1 MQGKI
6 LIVEDDPAIRALL
19 RAVFEGAGHEVFE
32 VADGLAALGAAQEA
46 RPDIVLLDVG
56 LPGLDGFGVLGR
68 LKDDPELRDVPVIM
82 VTAWAEPA
90 LVAKALDRGA
100 HDYVRKPFDVKELAA
115 RVEAALQARGGEDFL
130 ARDGGSSYDPLTGLP
145 GRRHLAEVVERQT
158 QAARRTDRPF
168 CLLHVMIE
176 GLEQAG
182 ADHSPEVAADALRA
196 AARRLR
202 RCARVSDVITR
213 AEGDALVIVAPG
225 TLRETAEALADDLRA
240 AIGSAPLDTASAA
253 LRVTAAVCVTQFQHH
268 ERPDEL
274 IARATGANH
283 VLA

>member
-1 MQGKI
+1 MQGRI

-32 VADGLAALGAAQEA
+32 VADGLAAVGAAQDA
-46 RPDIVLLDVG
+46 RPDVVLLDVG

-115 RVEAALQARGGEDFL
+115 RVDAALQARGGEDFL
-130 ARDGGSSYDPLTGLP
+130 AGDGGSSYDPPTGLP
-145 GRRHLAEVVERQT
+145 GMRHLAEVVERQA

-168 CLLHVMIE
+168 CLLHVAID
-176 GLEQAG
+176 GLDEAR
-182 ADHSPEVAADALRA
+182 ADHGAEVADDALRA
-196 AARRLR
+196 VARRLR
-202 RCARVSDVITR
+202 RCARVSDVVTR
-213 AEGDALVIVAPG
+213 ADGDAFVVVAPG
-225 TLRETAEALADDLRA
+225 TLRESAEALADDLRA
-240 AIGSAPLDTASAA
+240 AIAGAPLDTASVA
-253 LRVTAAVCVTQFQHH
+253 LRVTAAISVAEFAHS

-274 IARATGANH
+274 IARVTGATH